1 MADKRFVLVTSTGCI
16 EWAPARYKRDDI
28 GIIRVRLTFKG
39 VEYEEGPQLDPVK
52 FYQEQETIENPKDN
66 LPSTAIPNMEKVRK
80 QFDELYEKGYRELI
94 IIAISSGLGGTYNA
108 LRLVSEDYE
117 SKMKI
122 TVIDSRITA
131 FNEGLLAIK
140 AADLVKQGVPTEQ
153 IVKEI
158 EWIKARQEFLG
169 VDGKLDYLIYNGRL
183 KGGKAFMGKMLNICP
198 VIHFSPEGE
207 VVPLAS
213 VRTQTKALHK
223 TCEIIKNVDI
233 PVILGGGAN
242 SQKQINE
249 ILNRTNI
256 EFISMQRPFVADPSF
271 LVDWAVEGNGKSI
284 CKTCN
289 NCYWKK
295 TSTCHIYKKAQ
306 LNIGY

>member
-223 TCEIIKNVDI
+223 TCEIIKKIIGDRAPKDYILFHVYTGPSAISELRDI
-233 PVILGGGAN
+233 EKEYGIECNHEDVIMSPVSGCHNGPWLAGY
-242 SQKQINE
+242 
-249 ILNRTNI
+249 
-256 EFISMQRPFVADPSF
+256 EFFPLRRADEP
-271 LVDWAVEGNGKSI
+271 LE
-284 CKTCN
+284 
-289 NCYWKK
+289 
-295 TSTCHIYKKAQ
+295 
-306 LNIGY
+306 

>member
-140 AADLVKQGVPTEQ
+140 AADLVKLGVPTEQ

-223 TCEIIKNVDI
+223 TCEIIKKIIGDRVPKDYILFHVYTGPSAISELRDI
-233 PVILGGGAN
+233 EKEYGIECNHEDVIISPVSGCHNGPWLAGY
-242 SQKQINE
+242 
-249 ILNRTNI
+249 
-256 EFISMQRPFVADPSF
+256 EFFPLRRADEP
-271 LVDWAVEGNGKSI
+271 LE
-284 CKTCN
+284 
-289 NCYWKK
+289 
-295 TSTCHIYKKAQ
+295 
-306 LNIGY
+306 

>member
-223 TCEIIKNVDI
+223 TCEIIKKIIGDRAPKDYILFHVYTGPSAISELRDI
-233 PVILGGGAN
+233 EKEYGIECNHEDVIMSPVSGCHNGPWLAGY
-242 SQKQINE
+242 E
-249 ILNRTNI
+249 YFPLR
-256 EFISMQRPFVADPSF
+256 RADEP
-271 LVDWAVEGNGKSI
+271 LE
-284 CKTCN
+284 
-289 NCYWKK
+289 
-295 TSTCHIYKKAQ
+295 
-306 LNIGY
+306 